1 MSEASPKTPDTTVK
15 FVLRA
20 SAKNHKKLQTEAKRR
35 SLSINQLINEKLEA
49 SFISKKSAAVQ
60 IKELAT
66 QL

>member
-1 MSEASPKTPDTTVK
+1 MKESTKTPDTAVK
-15 FVLRA
+15 FVLRT
-20 SAKNHKKLQTEAKRR
+20 SVKNHKKLQAEAKRR
-35 SLSINQLINEKLEA
+35 SLSMNQLINEKLDA